1 MMHELCPFLMLL
13 GDDNLKKKKQK
24 NYYVM
29 DECLKKRDMD
39 QFGHKEIADNI
50 RNLIKNDKYQ
60 APYNIALIGK
70 WGLGK
75 SSILKMLEEGL
86 KEGKENIKVISIN
99 AWKYERESLKKLF
112 LKNIYEEVSE
122 NKIDFM
128 EQLEEK
134 LKNIFNDSQKS
145 QKKRTSIIEKVLTIL
160 KLIVPYLI
168 ISFII
173 SFVWQFVHYIA
184 NGGNV
189 TLLFENNIWFLICR
203 YFNFYFEKI
212 LFTLGLP
219 SLIKILPEV
228 LNKESNIFPIQ
239 VNYQDDYES
248 LLKNIIK
255 NEKRKFI
262 IIIDDLDRL
271 STKKMVE
278 ALDTLKILME
288 IDKCIF
294 IVPFDDS
301 ILKDALNKQVVSKF
315 DNEQQII
322 ESEFIL
328 DKLFQFRFYVPPLI
342 LSDMKDYTLDI
353 IKTESKDL
361 YDIFDEKE
369 IDEIV
374 KKVFMYDGLK
384 TPRQIKKIINTF
396 SNNIILFKGRVQ
408 TGKIA
413 PDLFNKVGKLMIA
426 KISVLQS
433 DFNDFYDD
441 LFVDS
446 NICEE
451 MIKVNKGEYR
461 AFKDIPKI
469 IQKYF
474 VGKDDTIRVKE
485 QYDKL
490 INFLSRTSYIKS
502 QDISIYLRCNQDKMS
517 LAYGSKFSRNLLIS
531 MQSMNFSSMNSL
543 IEENNNESIKD
554 LLINYL
560 EAETPYNLPM
570 IIISILNI
578 NSIEFNDT
586 EFNQKCINSISNVY
600 DSGEKFD
607 FQYVNLEKL
616 LQLKN
621 NNFDNKILVKFLD
634 EYYKYLNANIEVKE
648 LKHRDIFEVTIENI
662 DSLSNIDD
670 GMVRKYLYSLCNKDF
685 LYTNLLNDIKM
696 DDKCLKR
703 YFGLDLYK
711 YIVELIDDCED
722 ESQYTVYCELLVKLY
737 NALKQGKDENGENS
751 NINKSVIHLLEN
763 EDNIDV
769 CENILTNNINLFNS
783 SEQQQVLEK
792 IVSMSDN
799 ELKLQFSI
807 MNCLQ
812 FDIDSENEELQN
824 KILSYVENDFD
835 VEKMLNNISDYSFIG
850 GVIQKTNEN
859 IYSNS
864 KFDNIY
870 SKNIKKFTNEQLESL
885 VNTLA
890 STVNINTYTEGRITS
905 IINIIDKFVS
915 IDEIINCFAT
925 DELIKNKNALNE
937 VVNVINSHDDIEE
950 NIINNYIKRVIEL
963 LPTNK
968 DNILLVEKIG
978 DKISDENLK
987 LLTTIIDNGVVE
999 SMDLE
1004 ELQSL
1009 FNIYSNKIEN
1019 EDIIDEIK
1027 VGLNALLNTEIDEQV
1042 INYMV
1047 SNNIKITN
1055 SNDFIFEHIEK
1066 LDKIKKYKNLSGI
1079 LQIDEDFIN
1088 TIHENLQNKEYS
1100 TEQLIY
1106 LCSLNENI
1114 SNNILNCSSNLNF
1127 ENMLMLLNVQKVI
1140 YQTKGEKEL
1149 TEFQV
1154 SILKSG
1160 DNILIEN
1167 MLDKFISIK
1176 NSQNRKLIRN
1186 SLEELV
1192 HSEGVNDLLL
1202 EKIDRFCKNHS
1213 YRKINSK
1220 KKEVVKS

>member
-1 MMHELCPFLMLL
+1 M
-13 GDDNLKKKKQK
+13 KKEKQK

-39 QFGHKEIADNI
+39 QFGHKKIADNI
-50 RNLIKNDKYQ
+50 INLIKNDKYQ

-86 KEGKENIKVISIN
+86 KDGKENIKVISIN

-145 QKKRTSIIEKVLTIL
+145 QKKQTSIIEKVLTIL
-160 KLIVPYLI
+160 KLIIPYLI

-173 SFVWQFVHYIA
+173 SFIWQFVHYIA

-189 TLLFENNIWFLICR
+189 TLLFGNNIWFLICR

-248 LLKNIIK
+248 LLKNIMK

-361 YDIFDEKE
+361 YDMFDEKE

-396 SNNIILFKGRVQ
+396 SNNIILFKERVQ

-413 PDLFNKVGKLMIA
+413 PDLFNKVGKLMLA

-451 MIKVNKGEYR
+451 MIKVNKGEYSV
-461 AFKDIPKI
+461 FKNIPKI

-517 LAYGSKFSRNLLIS
+517 LAYGSKFSRDLLIS
-531 MQSMNFSSMNSL
+531 MQSMNFSSINAL
-543 IEENNNESIKD
+543 IEENSKENIKD

-560 EAETPYNLPM
+560 EAETSYNLPM
-570 IIISILNI
+570 VIISILNI
-578 NSIEFNDT
+578 NNIEFNDI
-586 EFNQKCINSISNVY
+586 EFNQKYINSISNIY

-607 FQYVNLEKL
+607 LQYINLEKL
-616 LQLKN
+616 
-621 NNFDNKILVKFLD
+621 
-634 EYYKYLNANIEVKE
+634 
-648 LKHRDIFEVTIENI
+648 
-662 DSLSNIDD
+662 
-670 GMVRKYLYSLCNKDF
+670 
-685 LYTNLLNDIKM
+685 
-696 DDKCLKR
+696 
-703 YFGLDLYK
+703 
-711 YIVELIDDCED
+711 
-722 ESQYTVYCELLVKLY
+722 
-737 NALKQGKDENGENS
+737 
-751 NINKSVIHLLEN
+751 
-763 EDNIDV
+763 
-769 CENILTNNINLFNS
+769 
-783 SEQQQVLEK
+783 
-792 IVSMSDN
+792 
-799 ELKLQFSI
+799 
-807 MNCLQ
+807 
-812 FDIDSENEELQN
+812 
-824 KILSYVENDFD
+824 
-835 VEKMLNNISDYSFIG
+835 
-850 GVIQKTNEN
+850 
-859 IYSNS
+859 
-864 KFDNIY
+864 
-870 SKNIKKFTNEQLESL
+870 
-885 VNTLA
+885 
-890 STVNINTYTEGRITS
+890 
-905 IINIIDKFVS
+905 
-915 IDEIINCFAT
+915 
-925 DELIKNKNALNE
+925 
-937 VVNVINSHDDIEE
+937 
-950 NIINNYIKRVIEL
+950 
-963 LPTNK
+963 
-968 DNILLVEKIG
+968 
-978 DKISDENLK
+978 
-987 LLTTIIDNGVVE
+987 
-999 SMDLE
+999 
-1004 ELQSL
+1004 
-1009 FNIYSNKIEN
+1009 
-1019 EDIIDEIK
+1019 
-1027 VGLNALLNTEIDEQV
+1027 
-1042 INYMV
+1042 
-1047 SNNIKITN
+1047 
-1055 SNDFIFEHIEK
+1055 
-1066 LDKIKKYKNLSGI
+1066 
-1079 LQIDEDFIN
+1079 
-1088 TIHENLQNKEYS
+1088 
-1100 TEQLIY
+1100 
-1106 LCSLNENI
+1106 
-1114 SNNILNCSSNLNF
+1114 
-1127 ENMLMLLNVQKVI
+1127 
-1140 YQTKGEKEL
+1140 
-1149 TEFQV
+1149 
-1154 SILKSG
+1154 
-1160 DNILIEN
+1160 
-1167 MLDKFISIK
+1167 
-1176 NSQNRKLIRN
+1176 
-1186 SLEELV
+1186 
-1192 HSEGVNDLLL
+1192 
-1202 EKIDRFCKNHS
+1202 
-1213 YRKINSK
+1213 
-1220 KKEVVKS
+1220 

>member
-1 MMHELCPFLMLL
+1 M
-13 GDDNLKKKKQK
+13 KKEKQK
-24 NYYVM
+24 DYYVM

-50 RNLIKNDKYQ
+50 INLIKNDKYQ

-75 SSILKMLEEGL
+75 SSILKMLEERL
-86 KEGKENIKVISIN
+86 KDGKENIKVISIN

-145 QKKRTSIIEKVLTIL
+145 QKKQTSIIEKVLTIL
-160 KLIVPYLI
+160 KLILPYLI

-184 NGGNV
+184 NGGNII
-189 TLLFENNIWFLICR
+189 LLFENNIWFLICR

-228 LNKESNIFPIQ
+228 LTKESNIFPIQ

-248 LLKNIIK
+248 LLKNIMK

-396 SNNIILFKGRVQ
+396 SNNIILFKERVQ

-413 PDLFNKVGKLMIA
+413 PDLFNKVGKLILA

-461 AFKDIPKI
+461 AFKDLPKI

-517 LAYGSKFSRNLLIS
+517 LAYGSKFSRELLIS

-543 IEENNNESIKD
+543 IEENNNESIKE

-560 EAETPYNLPM
+560 EVETPYNLPM
-570 IIISILNI
+570 VIISILNI
-578 NSIEFNDT
+578 NNIEFNDI
-586 EFNQKCINSISNVY
+586 EFNQKYINSISNVY
-600 DSGEKFD
+600 DSGEEFD
-607 FQYVNLEKL
+607 LQYVNLEKL
-616 LQLKN
+616 LQLKKN
-621 NNFDNKILVKFLD
+621 NSDNIILIKFLNK
-634 EYYKYLNANIEVKE
+634 YYKYLNANIEVKE
-648 LKHRDIFEVTIENI
+648 LKHRDIYEITIENT

-685 LYTNLLNDIKM
+685 LYINLLNDIKM
-696 DDKCLKR
+696 DDKNLKR
-703 YFGLDLYK
+703 YFDLDLYK

-737 NALKQGKDENGENS
+737 NALKQEKDENS
-751 NINKSVIHLLEN
+751 NINKCIIHLLEN

-783 SEQQQVLEK
+783 FEQKQVLEK

-807 MNCLQ
+807 MNCLS
-812 FDIDSENEELQN
+812 FDVDSENEDLQN

-835 VEKMLNNISDYSFIG
+835 VEKMLNSISDYSFIDN
-850 GVIQKTNEN
+850 VIQKINEN

-870 SKNIKKFTNEQLESL
+870 SKNIEKFRNEQLESL
-885 VNTLA
+885 VDILA
-890 STVNINTYTEGRITS
+890 STINSNTYKEGRITS

-915 IDEIINCFAT
+915 IDKIINCFAT

-937 VVNVINSHDDIEE
+937 IVNVINSHDGIEE
-950 NIINNYIKRVIEL
+950 SIINNYIKRAIEL

-978 DKISDENLK
+978 DKISNENIK
-987 LLTTIIDNGVVE
+987 LLTATINNGVVE
-999 SMDLE
+999 SMKLE

-1009 FNIYSNKIEN
+1009 FNIYSNKTEN
-1019 EDIIDEIK
+1019 EDIIDEIT
-1027 VGLNALLNTEIDEQV
+1027 VGLNALLNTEIDDQV
-1042 INYMV
+1042 INYMI

-1055 SNDFIFEHIEK
+1055 SIDFIFEHIEK

-1079 LQIDEDFIN
+1079 LQIDENFVN
-1088 TIHENLQNKEYS
+1088 TTIEKLQNQEYS
-1100 TEQLIY
+1100 TEQLKY
-1106 LCSLNENI
+1106 LCLLNENI
-1114 SNNILNCSSNLNF
+1114 SNGILNCSVDLNV
-1127 ENMLMLLNVQKVI
+1127 ENMPMLLNIQKI
-1140 YQTKGEKEL
+1140 TYQIKGEKGL

-1154 SILKSG
+1154 NILKSG
-1160 DNILIEN
+1160 DKILIEN
-1167 MLDKFISIK
+1167 MLDKFILIK
-1176 NSQNRKLIRN
+1176 NFENRKLIRN
-1186 SLEELV
+1186 SLEELAHNDDV
-1192 HSEGVNDLLL
+1192 SDLLK
-1202 EKIDRFCKNHS
+1202 EKIDRFCKNHT
-1213 YRKINSK
+1213 YRKINL
-1220 KKEVVKS
+1220 KEKELVRS

>member
-1 MMHELCPFLMLL
+1 MHELCPFLILW
-13 GDDNLKKKKQK
+13 GDDNLKKDKQK

-39 QFGHKEIADNI
+39 KFGHKEIADNI
-50 RNLIKNDKYQ
+50 INLIKNNKYQ

-75 SSILKMLEEGL
+75 SSILKMV
-86 KEGKENIKVISIN
+86 ENDLNSDKDKYDVILIN
-99 AWKYERESLKKLF
+99 AWKYERESLKKVF
-112 LKNIYEEVSE
+112 LKNIYENVSKT
-122 NKIDFM
+122 KIDFLQ
-128 EQLEEK
+128 QLENRLRKIFENSPEQTENELNK
-134 LKNIFNDSQKS
+134 FELLKK
-145 QKKRTSIIEKVLTIL
+145 II
-160 KLIVPYLI
+160 PYLFAFMF
-168 ISFII
+168 ISF
-173 SFVWQFVHYIA
+173 FWQFFHYIS
-184 NGGNV
+184 NGGSLSS
-189 TLLFENNIWFLICR
+189 LLGLLKTKPLFLICR
-203 YFNFYFEKI
+203 YLNFYFENI
-212 LFTLGLP
+212 LVNIGIP
-219 SLIKILPEV
+219 ILIPFLIDT
-228 LNKESNIFPIQ
+228 LNKKSNIFPIQ
-239 VNYQDDYES
+239 IDYQDDYES
-248 LLKNIIK
+248 MLKKIMRDDENK
-255 NEKRKFI
+255 NKKFI

-315 DNEQQII
+315 DNEQQVI

-353 IKTESKDL
+353 LRNESKDL
-361 YDIFDEKE
+361 YDMIGEKE

-396 SNNIILFKGRVQ
+396 SNNAILFKERVQ

-413 PDLFNKVGKLMIA
+413 PDLFNKVGKLMLA

-451 MIKVNKGEYR
+451 MIKVNKGEYSS
-461 AFKDIPKI
+461 FKDIPKI

-474 VGKDDTIRVKE
+474 ICKDDTIRVKE

-502 QDISIYLRCNQDKMS
+502 QDISIYLLCNQDKMS
-517 LAYGSKFSRNLLIS
+517 LAYGSKFSRDLLIS

-578 NSIEFNDT
+578 NSIEFNDI

-607 FQYVNLEKL
+607 FQYVNIEKL

-634 EYYKYLNANIEVKE
+634 KYYKYLNANIEAKE
-648 LKHRDIFEVTIENI
+648 LKHRDIYEITIENI

-670 GMVRKYLYSLCNKDF
+670 GVVRKYLYSLCNKDF
-685 LYTNLLNDIKM
+685 LYINLLNDIKM

-737 NALKQGKDENGENS
+737 NALKKDKDENG
-751 NINKSVIHLLEN
+751 NINKCIIHLLES
-763 EDNIDV
+763 EGNIAV
-769 CENILTNNINLFNS
+769 CANILTNNINLFNL

-807 MNCLQ
+807 MNCLL
-812 FDIDSENEELQN
+812 FDIDIENEELQN

-835 VEKMLNNISDYSFIG
+835 VEKMLNNISDYSFID

-885 VNTLA
+885 VDTLA
-890 STVNINTYTEGRITS
+890 STVNSNTYTEGRITS

-915 IDEIINCFAT
+915 IDKIINCFAT

-937 VVNVINSHDDIEE
+937 IVNVINSHDDIEE

-968 DNILLVEKIG
+968 DNILLLEKIG
-978 DKISDENLK
+978 DEISDENLK
-987 LLTTIIDNGVVE
+987 LLTATIDNGVVE

-1009 FNIYSNKIEN
+1009 FNIYSNKTET
-1019 EDIIDEIK
+1019 EDTIDEIT
-1027 VGLNALLNTEIDEQV
+1027 VGLNALLNTEIDDQV
-1042 INYMV
+1042 INYMI

-1055 SNDFIFEHIEK
+1055 SIDFIFEHIEK

-1079 LQIDEDFIN
+1079 LQMDENFIN
-1088 TIHENLQNKEYS
+1088 TAHENLQNKEYS
-1100 TEQLIY
+1100 TEQLMY

-1114 SNNILNCSSNLNF
+1114 SNNILNCSANLNF
-1127 ENMLMLLNVQKVI
+1127 ENMPMLLNVQKVI

-1154 SILKSG
+1154 NILKSG

-1192 HSEGVNDLLL
+1192 HREDVNDLLL
-1202 EKIDRFCKNHS
+1202 EKIDRFCKNHI